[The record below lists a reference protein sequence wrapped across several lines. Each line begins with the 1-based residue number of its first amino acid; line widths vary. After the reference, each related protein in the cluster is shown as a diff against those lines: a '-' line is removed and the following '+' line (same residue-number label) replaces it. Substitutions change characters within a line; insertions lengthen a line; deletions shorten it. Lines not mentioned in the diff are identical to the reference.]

1 MHSGFERPRGALQGV
16 IAHQARANNPLPSHV
31 FFAGRADLAAA
42 VDVCALG
49 RAVRGRSR
57 GTGRAACGK
66 AAVDRFGAADN
77 ASAVTRDSVP
87 DASCASASTR
97 SATGAIAD
105 GFCGANAGIGTT
117 GAVATTL
124 VSVAIAASS
133 VESASPPC
141 GNDGRS
147 RVQAPQPRAAMPVN
161 ASEAATLR

>member
-77 ASAVTRDSVP
+77 ASAVTPDSAP
-87 DASCASASTR
+87 DASCASALTL
-97 SATGAIAD
+97 SATGVIAE
-105 GFCGANAGIGTT
+105 GVVGASSGIG
-117 GAVATTL
+117 ARDDVATAL
-124 VSVAIAASS
+124 VSVANAAASDDNG
-133 VESASPPC
+133 SPAG

-147 RVQAPQPRAAMPVN
+147 SAQTPQPRAAMPVT
-161 ASEAATLR
+161 ASAAATLR